1 VLLSHDYREARPPSV
16 GLTEFVSNPYRS
28 GTLSARLRAR
38 RRQALL
44 ETFPD
49 ISQMRVLDLGG
60 LPRDWRDLRPAEL
73 VVLNLVVDEPC
84 EPWMRVV
91 EADGCDPPDLGR
103 FDLVYCN
110 SVIEHVGGHR
120 RREQL
125 ADTVHQLADRHWVQT
140 PYRYFPIEQHFL
152 FPGLQFL
159 PRGAQ
164 ARLARRWPIGAYRG
178 LSGHAV
184 AVREV
189 LKVDLLSV
197 TEMRYYFPSSELRR
211 ERVCGLTKSL
221 VAVRT

>member
-1 VLLSHDYREARPPSV
+1 VDF
-16 GLTEFVSNPYRS
+16 TDFVSNPYRS

-38 RRQALL
+38 RRRALL

-49 ISQMRVLDLGG
+49 LPDMRVLDLGG
-60 LPRDWRDLRPAEL
+60 LPRDWRDIRPAEL
-73 VVLNLVVDEPC
+73 VVLNLVVDEASA
-84 EPWMRVV
+84 PWMRVV
-91 EADGCDPPDLGR
+91 EADGCDPPELGR

-125 ADTVHQLADRHWVQT
+125 AATVHRFADRHWVQT

-159 PRGAQ
+159 PRAAQ
-164 ARLARRWPIGAYRG
+164 ARVARRWPIGAYRDFP
-178 LSGHAV
+178 GHAV

-189 LKVDLLSV
+189 LRVELLSV
-197 TEMRYYFPSSELRR
+197 TEMRHYFPTSEVRR

-221 VAVRT
+221 IAVRT